1 MTNRNVIVRRVVLA
15 LLAAVLVAAL
25 GYVALRTGPMAA
37 TRVTTQR
44 VATTGITPALF
55 GIGTVEARRAYLI
68 GPTTPGRV
76 RAVQVDVGDAV
87 RAGQL
92 LAEMDPVDID
102 ERAAAVDAS
111 IARARSAAE
120 AAQAQRSDALAR
132 QGLARANAERY
143 VELGKQGFFGSAAV
157 EARLQEQA
165 SADAALASAD
175 ANIAAARHD
184 MQRLA
189 AERAALRQQR
199 DNVRLV
205 APADGVVIGRDAEPG
220 STVVAG
226 QAVVRVVDP
235 QSLWIRVRFD
245 QGRAGGLAAGLKASI
260 ALRSNPAR
268 PLAGGVLRVEPVS
281 DSVTEESVAMVGFDH
296 PADGGAVRASIGEI
310 AEVTLALPAV
320 RNALVVPNASIQR
333 RGDQAGVWRVEAGA
347 PRFAPVRLGATGL
360 DGQVQ
365 VLEGLAAGDT
375 VVVHSERELA
385 PGSRIEVVD
394 AIVAARR

>member
-1 MTNRNVIVRRVVLA
+1 MTTRRIIVRRIVLA
-15 LLAAVLVAAL
+15 LLAGLLLAAL

-44 VATTGITPALF
+44 VAETDIAPALF
-55 GIGTVEARRAYLI
+55 GIGSVEARRAYLI
-68 GPTTPGRV
+68 GPTSAGRV
-76 RAVQVDVGDAV
+76 RSVRVDVGDTV
-87 RAGQL
+87 SAGEL

-102 ERAAAVDAS
+102 ERTAALDAS
-111 IARARSAAE
+111 IARASSAAQ
-120 AAQAQRSDALAR
+120 AAQAQRGDALAR

-143 VELGKQGFFGSAAV
+143 VELGKQGFFGAAAV

-165 SADAALASAD
+165 SADAGLASAD
-175 ANIAAARHD
+175 ANAAAARHD
-184 MQRLA
+184 MQRLV
-189 AERAALRQQR
+189 AERAGLRQQR

-205 APADGVVIGRDAEPG
+205 APAAGVVISRDAEPG

-245 QGRAGGLAAGLKASI
+245 QGRSGGLAAGLKASI
-260 ALRSNPAR
+260 VLRSDPAR
-268 PLAGGVLRVEPVS
+268 PLAGTVVRVEPVA
-281 DSVTEESVAMVGFDH
+281 DSVTEESVAMVGFER
-296 PADGGAVRASIGEI
+296 PAAGADVRASIGEI

-320 RNALVVPNASIQR
+320 QRALVVPSASLQR
-333 RGDQAGVWRVEAGA
+333 RGEQTGVWRIEDGA
-347 PRFAPVRLGATGL
+347 PRFAPVRLGVSGL
-360 DGQVQ
+360 DGRVQ

-385 PGSRIEVVD
+385 SGNRVEVVD
-394 AIVAARR
+394 AIVPGRP